1 MHRFRVERYSVNV
14 LIIDTETTG
23 LDPAKGAECIEIG
36 AILYNVPNRAILA
49 QVSTLLP
56 IKVIG
61 QEETHGISLQ
71 TANAIP
77 LHVEKAAHHL
87 LSEMALD
94 CSYIVA
100 HNAAFD
106 RQFLSYFDMVTD
118 WLCTYEDFNFEP
130 YKKQNLVSLALAHG
144 VPVIS
149 AHRALTDCRLIASIF
164 SKRDDLEALIEAAI
178 IRAKSPKVWVRAL
191 VSFDDKDK
199 AKAANFK
206 WMGTTTRDWRKQM
219 KECDLHTL
227 DFKWEVIES

>member
-1 MHRFRVERYSVNV
+1 VNV
-14 LIIDTETTG
+14 LIIDCETTG
-23 LDPAKGAECIEIG
+23 LSPDKGAELIEIG

-49 QVSTLLP
+49 QCSTLLP
-56 IKVIG
+56 VKVIG

-71 TANAIP
+71 TANAVP

-118 WLCTYEDFNFEP
+118 WLCTYEDFDFAP

-144 VPVIS
+144 IAVKS
-149 AHRALTDCRLIASIF
+149 AHRALNDCGLIAEIF
-164 SKRDDLEALIEAAI
+164 SKRSDLEQLIEAAI

-191 VSFDDKDK
+191 VDFHSREL
-199 AKAANFK
+199 AKAARFTPHQENGKFK
-206 WMGTTTRDWRKQM
+206 DWRKQM
-219 KECDLHTL
+219 KECDLESL
-227 DFKWEVIES
+227 NFKWEVIG

>member
-1 MHRFRVERYSVNV
+1 MNL

-23 LDPAKGAECIEIG
+23 LSPDKGAELIEIG

-49 QVSTLLP
+49 QVSTVLP
-56 IKVIG
+56 VEVIG
-61 QEETHGISLQ
+61 QEETHGISWA
-71 TANAIP
+71 TARSLPLAVGVHAAELINLFEDNADY
-77 LHVEKAAHHL
+77 V
-87 LSEMALD
+87 
-94 CSYIVA
+94 VA
-100 HNAAFD
+100 HKAEFD
-106 RQFLSYFDMVTD
+106 KQFLDND
-118 WLCTYEDFNFEP
+118 KKPWLCTYEDFNFAP
-130 YKKQNLVSLALAHG
+130 HKKQKLTDLALAHG

-149 AHRALTDCRLIASIF
+149 AHRALTDCSLIASIF

-219 KECDLHTL
+219 KECDLGSL

>member
-1 MHRFRVERYSVNV
+1 MNI

-36 AILYNVPNRAILA
+36 AILYSIQYRAILA
-49 QVSTLLP
+49 QVSTVLP
-56 IKVIG
+56 VEVIG
-61 QEETHGISLQ
+61 QEETHGISLAVSNTVPFNVQ
-71 TANAIP
+71 S
-77 LHVEKAAHHL
+77 AALNL
-87 LSEMALD
+87 LSNMALNAD
-94 CSYIVA
+94 YAVA

-106 RQFLSYFDMVTD
+106 QQFAPKCIDIP
-118 WLCTYEDFNFEP
+118 WICTYEDFNFAP
-130 YKKQNLVSLALAHG
+130 PKKQNLVSLALAHG

-149 AHRALTDCRLIASIF
+149 AHRALTDCSLIASIF

-178 IRAKSPKVWVRAL
+178 VRAKSPKVWVRAL

-219 KECDLHTL
+219 KECDLGTL
-227 DFKWEVIES
+227 EFKWEVIE

>member
-1 MHRFRVERYSVNV
+1 VNV

-49 QVSTLLP
+49 QVSTVLP
-56 IKVIG
+56 VEIIG
-61 QEETHGISLQ
+61 QEETHGISFDV
-71 TANAIP
+71 ANSVP
-77 LHVEKAAHHL
+77 FLVKNSGLHMIQ
-87 LSEMALD
+87 EMTSQAD
-94 CSYIVA
+94 YAVA
-100 HNAAFD
+100 HKADFD
-106 RQFLSYFDMVTD
+106 EQFFSVGELF
-118 WLCTYEDFNFEP
+118 WLCTYEDFNFAP
-130 YKKQNLVSLALAHG
+130 HKKQNLVSLALAHG

-149 AHRALTDCRLIASIF
+149 AHRALTDCSLIASIF

-219 KECDLHTL
+219 KECDLGTL
-227 DFKWEVIES
+227 EFKWEVIE